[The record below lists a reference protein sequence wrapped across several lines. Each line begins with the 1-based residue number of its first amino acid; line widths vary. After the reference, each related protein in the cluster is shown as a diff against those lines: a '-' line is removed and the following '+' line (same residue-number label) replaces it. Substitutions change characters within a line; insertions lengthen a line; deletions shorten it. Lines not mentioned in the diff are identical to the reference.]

1 MPREMRLDRGLSWL
15 FRSVIDERV
24 YVVAVNQLNVNG
36 LLP

>member
-1 MPREMRLDRGLSWL
+1 MRWDRGLSWL

-24 YVVAVNQLNVNG
+24 YVVAVNQLNVYG